1 MAGSSQ
7 DLTQGV
13 LASLLGNYDPEERS
27 NLLKSRTQ
35 AYDKYQQV
43 MDQPIPD
50 AGPVQRMVSNYLSR
64 YGQSPTASFA
74 ALAQGLGDTSNQ
86 TTQIQAANQ
95 ERQRQAAEFG
105 VKRSEEALK
114 ESDMFSKNM
123 FGNGRRG
130 SGNGPT
136 PEQLRTVYSNSRN
149 EAAQIAKDYTFPD
162 AESRSA
168 WIENRANLSVKNY
181 LQNWATQPT
190 GPRGEGGPEEGAPQ
204 SPMPQAPQ
212 IGMPQRP
219 QAPVQPQAPQQPQR
233 PGMSIQ
239 RPGTGATPT
248 LDFQGMTVPQLV
260 SKISQMPDSP
270 DKDAIVQGL
279 AQMGIKLPSAQP
291 QQPVQAG
298 PLIDKRMV
306 AQDKGYGADEGKELF
321 KERQSLTQLHGA
333 NSKLLSQLNLL
344 ESLYQN
350 PNLPQGELADKLQS
364 IRSGLKSMGIQVDPN
379 VGPADLARAVST
391 GLSLSQKNADGHNLL
406 PGAMSNYEDQL
417 LQKMAPTLSLT
428 QEGRLSLIKFMKE
441 VASSNLRIAQEAT
454 QMSAANKDRLPSEW
468 YKRKE
473 RVMLEEMARLREISN
488 QLGQQHGV
496 KK

>member
-1 MAGSSQ
+1 MASPNQ

-27 NLLKSRTQ
+27 NLLKSRSQ

-43 MDQPIPD
+43 MDQPVPD
-50 AGPVQRMVSNYLSR
+50 SGPVQRMVSNYLSR
-64 YGQSPTASFA
+64 YGNSPTASFA

-86 TTQIQAANQ
+86 TQQIQMANQ

-105 VKRSEEALK
+105 VKRSEEALR
-114 ESDMFSKNM
+114 ESDAFSKNLFASNRQGM
-123 FGNGRRG
+123 GKA
-130 SGNGPT
+130 PT
-136 PEQLRTVYSNSRN
+136 PEQLRAVYTSSRN

-181 LQNWATQPT
+181 LQNWATQPI
-190 GPRGEGGPEEGAPQ
+190 GPRGEGGLEEGATQANMPGSPQ
-204 SPMPQAPQ
+204 VSGPQLPRAP
-212 IGMPQRP
+212 
-219 QAPVQPQAPQQPQR
+219 AQPQPQPQ
-233 PGMSIQ
+233 GMSIQ
-239 RPGTGATPT
+239 RPGVGATPT
-248 LDFQGMTVPQLV
+248 LDFRGMTVPQLV
-260 SKISQMPDSP
+260 GEISRMPDSP

-291 QQPVQAG
+291 QQPAQAG
-298 PLIDKRMV
+298 PLIDKRMA
-306 AQDKGYGADEGKELF
+306 AQDKGYGAEEGKELL
-321 KERQSLTQLHGA
+321 KERQSLSQLHGA

-454 QMSAANKDRLPSEW
+454 QMSAANKDRLPSSW

-488 QLGQQHGV
+488 NLTKQHEV

>member
-1 MAGSSQ
+1 MAGPNQ
-7 DLTQGV
+7 DLTQGA

-43 MDQPIPD
+43 VDQPVPD

-74 ALAQGLGDTSNQ
+74 ALARGLGDTSNQ
-86 TTQIQAANQ
+86 TQQILEANQ

-105 VKRSEEALK
+105 VKRAEEALR
-114 ESDMFSKNM
+114 ESDAFSKNL
-123 FGNGRRG
+123 FASNRQGVGKA
-130 SGNGPT
+130 PT
-136 PEQLRTVYSNSRN
+136 PEQLRTVYTSSRN
-149 EAAQIAKDYTFPD
+149 EAAQIARDYTFPD

-181 LQNWATQPT
+181 IQNWATQPT
-190 GPRGEGGPEEGAPQ
+190 GPRGEGDQEEGAPQ
-204 SPMPQAPQ
+204 APQ
-212 IGMPQRP
+212 VGMAQRP

-239 RPGTGATPT
+239 RPGVGATPT
-248 LDFQGMTVPQLV
+248 LDFRGMTVPQLV
-260 SKISQMPDSP
+260 GEISRMPDSQ

-321 KERQSLTQLHGA
+321 KERQSLAQLHGA

-406 PGAMSNYEDQL
+406 PGAISNYEDQL

-441 VASSNLRIAQEAT
+441 VASSNLRIAQEAS
-454 QMSAANKDRLPSEW
+454 QISSENKDRLPSSW

-473 RVMLEEMARLREISN
+473 RVMLEEMVRLREISN
-488 QLGQQHGV
+488 QLAQQHGV